1 MIGRLVLAALIA
13 GMAAGLIYGGVQHV
27 QTTPLIIAAEAYETA
42 PAHDHGAAAV
52 DPAAPAAHDHGA
64 AATTDSA
71 APAAHDHGEEEWSP
85 ADGWPRT
92 LSTTLSSVIAGAGF
106 ALLLA
111 GISLLTGILI
121 TPQNGLIWGICG
133 FLAVTVAPG
142 AGLSPELPGMPAAD
156 LVSRQ
161 VWWLA
166 TIIASGIGIFVI
178 ATRREI
184 VWLAAAVVLIA
195 LPHII
200 GAPQPLTH
208 ETAVPAGLAA
218 SFAANTIAAS
228 AVLWSLIGLFLGL
241 ALQKFGKDVYA
252 S

>member
-13 GMAAGLIYGGVQHV
+13 GMAAGIIYSGVQHV
-27 QTTPLIIAAEAYETA
+27 QTTPLILAAEVYETA
-42 PAHDHGAAAV
+42 PAHDHAAAAT
-52 DPAAPAAHDHGA
+52 DPAAPAE
-64 AATTDSA
+64 AATP
-71 APAAHDHGEEEWSP
+71 APEHEEEEWAP

-92 LSTTLSSVIAGAGF
+92 LSTTISSMITGAGF

-111 GISLLTGILI
+111 GVSLLTGLPI
-121 TPQNGLIWGICG
+121 TPKNGLIWGICG
-133 FLAVTVAPG
+133 FLAATVAPG
-142 AGLSPELPGMPAAD
+142 AGLAPELPGMPTAD
-156 LVSRQ
+156 LVLRQ
-161 VWWLA
+161 IWWLA
-166 TIIASGIGIFVI
+166 TIAATGAAIFLI
-178 ATRREI
+178 ATKRELT
-184 VWLAAAVVLIA
+184 WLAAAVVLIA

-200 GAPQPLTH
+200 GAPQPVTH

-218 SFAANTIAAS
+218 SFSANTIAAS

>member
-13 GMAAGLIYGGVQHV
+13 GMAAGFVYGGVQHV
-27 QTTPLIIAAEAYETA
+27 KTTPLILAAEVYETA

-52 DPAAPAAHDHGA
+52 DPAVTRSPAHEHE
-64 AATTDSA
+64 
-71 APAAHDHGEEEWSP
+71 EEEWAP
-85 ADGWPRT
+85 ADGWQRT
-92 LSTTLSSVIAGAGF
+92 LSTTISSMITGAGF

-111 GISLLTGILI
+111 GVSLLTGLPI
-121 TPQNGLIWGICG
+121 TPKNGLIWGICG
-133 FLAVTVAPG
+133 FLAATVAPG
-142 AGLSPELPGMPAAD
+142 AGLAPELPGMPTAD
-156 LVSRQ
+156 LVLRQ
-161 VWWLA
+161 VWWVA
-166 TIIASGIGIFVI
+166 TIAATGAAILLI
-178 ATRREI
+178 ATRRELI
-184 VWLAAAVVLIA
+184 WLAAAVILIA

>member
-13 GMAAGLIYGGVQHV
+13 GMAAGFIYSGVQ
-27 QTTPLIIAAEAYETA
+27 QALTTPLILAAEVYETA
-42 PAHDHGAAAV
+42 PAHDHAAAAT
-52 DPAAPAAHDHGA
+52 DPAAPTDA
-64 AATTDSA
+64 AAT
-71 APAAHDHGEEEWSP
+71 PAAEHEEEEWAP

-92 LSTTLSSVIAGAGF
+92 LSTTLASVIAGAGF

-111 GISLLTGILI
+111 GVSLLTGVPI

-142 AGLSPELPGMPAAD
+142 AGLSPELPGMPAGD
-156 LVSRQ
+156 LVLRQ
-161 VWWLA
+161 VWWVG
-166 TIIASGIGIFVI
+166 TIIATGVAIFLL
-178 ATRREI
+178 ATKRELQ
-184 VWLAAAVVLIA
+184 WLAAAVVLIA

-200 GAPQPLTH
+200 GAPQPPTH
-208 ETAVPAGLAA
+208 ETTVPAGLAA

-241 ALQKFGKDVYA
+241 TLQKFGKDVYA
-252 S
+252 T

>member
-13 GMAAGLIYGGVQHV
+13 GMAAGFIYGGVQHV
-27 QTTPLIIAAEAYETA
+27 QTTPLILAAEVYETA
-42 PAHDHGAAAV
+42 PAHDHAAAAT
-52 DPAAPAAHDHGA
+52 DLAAPAQTAVTPAHEHE
-64 AATTDSA
+64 
-71 APAAHDHGEEEWSP
+71 EEEWAP

-92 LSTTLSSVIAGAGF
+92 LSTTISSMITGAGF

-111 GISLLTGILI
+111 GVSLLTGLPI
-121 TPQNGLIWGICG
+121 TPKNGLIWGICG
-133 FLAVTVAPG
+133 FLAATVAPG
-142 AGLSPELPGMPAAD
+142 AGLAPELPGMPAAD

-161 VWWLA
+161 VWWVA
-166 TIIASGIGIFVI
+166 TIAVTGAAIFLI
-178 ATRREI
+178 ATRRELI
-184 VWLAAAVVLIA
+184 WLAAAVVLIA

>member
-1 MIGRLVLAALIA
+1 MIGRLVLAALVA
-13 GMAAGLIYGGVQHV
+13 GMAAGFIYGGVQHV
-27 QTTPLIIAAEAYETA
+27 QTTPLILAAEAYETA
-42 PAHDHGAAAV
+42 PAHDHAAAAS
-52 DPAAPAAHDHGA
+52 DPAATP
-64 AATTDSA
+64 
-71 APAAHDHGEEEWSP
+71 APAHEHEAEEWTP
-85 ADGWPRT
+85 ADGWQRT
-92 LSTTLSSVIAGAGF
+92 LSSTISSMITGAGF

-111 GISLLTGILI
+111 GVSLLTGLPI
-121 TPQNGLIWGICG
+121 TPKNGLIWGICG
-133 FLAVTVAPG
+133 FLAATVAPG
-142 AGLSPELPGMPAAD
+142 AGLAPELPGMPTAD
-156 LVSRQ
+156 LVLRQ
-161 VWWLA
+161 VWWVA
-166 TIIASGIGIFVI
+166 TIVATGAAIFLI

-184 VWLAAAVVLIA
+184 IWLAAAVVLIA

-200 GAPQPLTH
+200 GEPQPLTH

>member
-27 QTTPLIIAAEAYETA
+27 RTTPLILAAEVYETA
-42 PAHDHGAAAV
+42 ETAAHDHAAATA
-52 DPAAPAAHDHGA
+52 DPAAPAEA
-64 AATTDSA
+64 AAPT
-71 APAAHDHGEEEWSP
+71 PAHEHEEEEWAP

-92 LSTTLSSVIAGAGF
+92 FSTTLASVITGAGF
-106 ALLLA
+106 AILLA
-111 GISLLTGILI
+111 GVSLLTGFPI
-121 TPQNGLIWGICG
+121 TPKNGLIWGLCG

-142 AGLSPELPGMPAAD
+142 AGLAPELPGMPAGD

-161 VWWLA
+161 IWWVA
-166 TIIASGIGIFVI
+166 TIIATGAGIFLI
-178 ATRREI
+178 ATRREM

-241 ALQKFGKDVYA
+241 ALQRFGKDVYA

>member
-27 QTTPLIIAAEAYETA
+27 QTTPLIIAAEVYETA
-42 PAHDHGAAAV
+42 PAHDHGTAAA
-52 DPAAPAAHDHGA
+52 DPATAVPAHEHEGD
-64 AATTDSA
+64 
-71 APAAHDHGEEEWSP
+71 EWAP

-92 LSTTLSSVIAGAGF
+92 LSTTVSSMITGAGF

-111 GISLLTGILI
+111 GVSLLTGLPI
-121 TPQNGLIWGICG
+121 TPKNGLIWGICG
-133 FLAVTVAPG
+133 FLAATVAPG
-142 AGLSPELPGMPAAD
+142 AGLAPELPGMPTAD
-156 LVSRQ
+156 LVLRQ

-166 TIIASGIGIFVI
+166 TIIASGIGIFLI
-178 ATRREI
+178 ATRRELI
-184 VWLAAAVVLIA
+184 WLTSAVVLIA

-200 GAPQPLTH
+200 GAPQPATH

-241 ALQKFGKDVYA
+241 AVQKFGKDAYA

>member
-13 GMAAGLIYGGVQHV
+13 GMAAGFIYGGVQHV
-27 QTTPLIIAAEAYETA
+27 QTTPLILAAEVYETA
-42 PAHDHGAAAV
+42 EPAAHDHAAAAT
-52 DPAAPAAHDHGA
+52 DPAAPADPAV
-64 AATTDSA
+64 TP
-71 APAAHDHGEEEWSP
+71 APAHEHEEEEWAP
-85 ADGWPRT
+85 ADGWQRT
-92 LSTTLSSVIAGAGF
+92 LSTTLSSMITGAGF

-111 GISLLTGILI
+111 GVSLLTGLPI
-121 TPQNGLIWGICG
+121 TPKNGLIWGICG
-133 FLAVTVAPG
+133 FLAATVAPG
-142 AGLSPELPGMPAAD
+142 AGLAPELPGMPTAD
-156 LVSRQ
+156 LLSRQ
-161 VWWLA
+161 VWWVA
-166 TIIASGIGIFVI
+166 TIIATGAGIFLI
-178 ATRREI
+178 ATRRELI
-184 VWLAAAVVLIA
+184 WLSAAVVLIA

-228 AVLWSLIGLFLGL
+228 AVLWCLIGLFLGL

>member
-13 GMAAGLIYGGVQHV
+13 GMAAGFIYGGVQHV
-27 QTTPLIIAAEAYETA
+27 QTTPLILAAEVYETA
-42 PAHDHGAAAV
+42 PAHDHA
-52 DPAAPAAHDHGA
+52 A
-64 AATTDSA
+64 AATDPAVTPAA
-71 APAAHDHGEEEWSP
+71 APQHEAEEWAP
-85 ADGWPRT
+85 ADGWQRT
-92 LSTTLSSVIAGAGF
+92 LSTSITSMITGAGF

-111 GISLLTGILI
+111 GVSLLTGLPI
-121 TPQNGLIWGICG
+121 TPKNGLIWGICG
-133 FLAVTVAPG
+133 FLAATVAPG
-142 AGLSPELPGMPAAD
+142 AGLAPELPGMPTAD

-161 VWWLA
+161 VWWVA
-166 TIIASGIGIFVI
+166 TIAATGAAIFLI
-178 ATRREI
+178 ATRRELL
-184 VWLAAAVVLIA
+184 WLAAAVVLIA

-241 ALQKFGKDVYA
+241 VLQKFGKDVYV

>member
-13 GMAAGLIYGGVQHV
+13 GMAAGFIYGGVQHV
-27 QTTPLIIAAEAYETA
+27 QTTPLILAAEVYETA
-42 PAHDHGAAAV
+42 PAHDHAA
-52 DPAAPAAHDHGA
+52 AAPAE
-64 AATTDSA
+64 TA
-71 APAAHDHGEEEWSP
+71 APTSAPEHEEGEWAP

-92 LSTTLSSVIAGAGF
+92 LSTTISSMITGAGF

-111 GISLLTGILI
+111 GVSLLTGLPI
-121 TPQNGLIWGICG
+121 TPKNGLIWGICG
-133 FLAVTVAPG
+133 FLTATVAPG
-142 AGLSPELPGMPAAD
+142 AGLAPELPGMPTVD

-161 VWWLA
+161 VWWVA
-166 TIIASGIGIFVI
+166 TIVATGAGIFLI
-178 ATRREI
+178 ATKRELI
-184 VWLAAAVVLIA
+184 WLAAAVVLIA

-200 GAPQPLTH
+200 GAPQPLSH
-208 ETAVPAGLAA
+208 ETTVPAGLAA

-241 ALQKFGKDVYA
+241 ALQKFGKDIYA

>member
-13 GMAAGLIYGGVQHV
+13 GMAAGFIYGGVQHV
-27 QTTPLIIAAEAYETA
+27 QTTPLILAAEVYETA
-42 PAHDHGAAAV
+42 PAHDHAAAAT
-52 DPAAPAAHDHGA
+52 DPAAPTPAHENE
-64 AATTDSA
+64 
-71 APAAHDHGEEEWSP
+71 EEEWAP

-92 LSTTLSSVIAGAGF
+92 LSTTLASVITGAGF

-111 GISLLTGILI
+111 GISLLTGIPI
-121 TPQNGLIWGICG
+121 TPKNGLIWGICG
-133 FLAVTVAPG
+133 FLAATVAPS
-142 AGLSPELPGMPAAD
+142 AGLAPELPGMPTAD

-161 VWWLA
+161 VWWVA
-166 TIIASGIGIFVI
+166 TIAVTGAGIFLI
-178 ATRREI
+178 ATRRELI
-184 VWLAAAVVLIA
+184 WLAAAVVLIA

-241 ALQKFGKDVYA
+241 TMQKFGKDVYA

>member
-1 MIGRLVLAALIA
+1 MI
-13 GMAAGLIYGGVQHV
+13 
-27 QTTPLIIAAEAYETA
+27 T
-42 PAHDHGAAAV
+42 
-52 DPAAPAAHDHGA
+52 
-64 AATTDSA
+64 
-71 APAAHDHGEEEWSP
+71 
-85 ADGWPRT
+85 
-92 LSTTLSSVIAGAGF
+92 GAGF

-111 GISLLTGILI
+111 GVSLLTGLPI
-121 TPQNGLIWGICG
+121 TPKNGLIWGICG
-133 FLAVTVAPG
+133 FLAATVAPG
-142 AGLSPELPGMPAAD
+142 AGLAPELPGMPTAD

-161 VWWLA
+161 VWWTA
-166 TIIASGIGIFVI
+166 TIAATGIAIFLI
-178 ATRREI
+178 ATRRELI
-184 VWLAAAVVLIA
+184 WLAAAVVLIA

>member
-13 GMAAGLIYGGVQHV
+13 GMAAGFVYGGVQHLR
-27 QTTPLIIAAEAYETA
+27 TTPLILAAEVYEAT
-42 PAHDHGAAAV
+42 PAHDHA
-52 DPAAPAAHDHGA
+52 A
-64 AATTDSA
+64 AAT
-71 APAAHDHGEEEWSP
+71 APAVTPAPTSEHEGEEWAP
-85 ADGWPRT
+85 ADGWQRT
-92 LSTTLSSVIAGAGF
+92 LSTTVSSMITGAGF

-111 GISLLTGILI
+111 GVSLLTGLPI
-121 TPQNGLIWGICG
+121 TPKNGLIWGICG
-133 FLAVTVAPG
+133 FLAATVAPG
-142 AGLSPELPGMPAAD
+142 AGLAPELPGMPTAD
-156 LVSRQ
+156 LVLRQ
-161 VWWLA
+161 VWWVA
-166 TIIASGIGIFVI
+166 TIADTGAALYLI
-178 ATRREI
+178 ATRRELI
-184 VWLAAAVVLIA
+184 WLAAAVVLIA

>member
-13 GMAAGLIYGGVQHV
+13 GMAAGFIYGGIQHV
-27 QTTPLIIAAEAYETA
+27 RTTPLILAAEVFEN
-42 PAHDHGAAAV
+42 AAE
-52 DPAAPAAHDHGA
+52 PAAHEHA
-64 AATTDSA
+64 AGTPSKHEHA
-71 APAAHDHGEEEWSP
+71 AEEWAP
-85 ADGWPRT
+85 NDGWQRT
-92 LSTTLSSVIAGAGF
+92 FSTTLASVITGAAF
-106 ALLLA
+106 AVMLA
-111 GISLLTGILI
+111 GISLLTGFPI
-121 TPQNGLIWGICG
+121 TPKNGLIWGICG

-142 AGLSPELPGMPAAD
+142 AGLAPELPGMPAGD

-161 VWWLA
+161 TWWVA
-166 TIIASGIGIFVI
+166 TIIATGAGIFLI
-178 ATRREI
+178 ATRRELR
-184 VWLAAAVVLIA
+184 WLAAAVALIA

-241 ALQKFGKDVYA
+241 ATDRFSKKIYA
-252 S
+252 T

>member
-13 GMAAGLIYGGVQHV
+13 GMAAGFIYGGVQHV
-27 QTTPLIIAAEAYETA
+27 QTTPLILAAEVYETA
-42 PAHDHGAAAV
+42 PAHDHAAV
-52 DPAAPAAHDHGA
+52 ATDTAAMPAAEHQ
-64 AATTDSA
+64 
-71 APAAHDHGEEEWSP
+71 EEEWAP
-85 ADGWPRT
+85 ADGWQRT
-92 LSTTLSSVIAGAGF
+92 LSTTVSSMITGAGF

-111 GISLLTGILI
+111 GVSLLTGLPI
-121 TPQNGLIWGICG
+121 TPKNGLIWGICG
-133 FLAVTVAPG
+133 FLAATVAPG
-142 AGLSPELPGMPAAD
+142 AGLAPELPGMPTAD

-161 VWWLA
+161 IWWVA
-166 TIIASGIGIFVI
+166 TIAATGAGIFLI
-178 ATRREI
+178 ATRRELI
-184 VWLAAAVVLIA
+184 WLAAAVVLIA

-241 ALQKFGKDVYA
+241 ALQKFGRDAYA

>member
-13 GMAAGLIYGGVQHV
+13 GMAAGFIYGGVQHV
-27 QTTPLIIAAEAYETA
+27 QTTPLILAAEVYETA
-42 PAHDHGAAAV
+42 PAHDHAAAAT
-52 DPAAPAAHDHGA
+52 DPAAPAE
-64 AATTDSA
+64 AATP
-71 APAAHDHGEEEWSP
+71 APEHEEEEWAP

-92 LSTTLSSVIAGAGF
+92 LSTTISSMITGAGF

-111 GISLLTGILI
+111 GVSLLTGLPI
-121 TPQNGLIWGICG
+121 TPKNGLIWGICG
-133 FLAVTVAPG
+133 FLAATVAPD
-142 AGLSPELPGMPAAD
+142 AGLAPELPGMPTAD

-161 VWWLA
+161 VWWVA
-166 TIIASGIGIFVI
+166 TIIASGIGIFLI
-178 ATRREI
+178 ATRRELL
-184 VWLAAAVVLIA
+184 WLAAAVVLIA

>member
-13 GMAAGLIYGGVQHV
+13 GMAAGFIYGGVQHV
-27 QTTPLIIAAEAYETA
+27 QTTPLILAAEVYETA
-42 PAHDHGAAAV
+42 PAHDHGTAATA
-52 DPAAPAAHDHGA
+52 DPAAPGE
-64 AATTDSA
+64 TA
-71 APAAHDHGEEEWSP
+71 APAHEHEEEKWAP
-85 ADGWPRT
+85 ADGWQRT
-92 LSTTLSSVIAGAGF
+92 LSTTISSMITGAGF

-111 GISLLTGILI
+111 GVSLLTGLPI
-121 TPQNGLIWGICG
+121 TPKNGMIWGICG
-133 FLAVTVAPG
+133 FLAATVAPG
-142 AGLSPELPGMPAAD
+142 AGLAPELPGMPTAD
-156 LVSRQ
+156 LVLRQ
-161 VWWLA
+161 VWWVA
-166 TIIASGIGIFVI
+166 TIAATGAAIFLI
-178 ATRREI
+178 ATRREL

>member
-13 GMAAGLIYGGVQHV
+13 GMAAGIIYGGVQHV
-27 QTTPLIIAAEAYETA
+27 QTTPLILAAEVYETA
-42 PAHDHGAAAV
+42 PAHDRAAAAA
-52 DPAAPAAHDHGA
+52 DPAVPSAPALEHEEVEW
-64 AATTDSA
+64 
-71 APAAHDHGEEEWSP
+71 APAE
-85 ADGWPRT
+85 GWQRT
-92 LSTTLSSVIAGAGF
+92 LSTTISSMITGAGF

-111 GISLLTGILI
+111 AVSLLTGLPI
-121 TPQNGLIWGICG
+121 TPKNGLIWGISG
-133 FLAVTVAPG
+133 FLAATVAPS
-142 AGLSPELPGMPAAD
+142 AGLAPELPGMPTAD
-156 LVSRQ
+156 LVLRQ
-161 VWWLA
+161 VWWVA
-166 TIIASGIGIFVI
+166 TIAATGTAIFLI
-178 ATRREI
+178 ATRRELL
-184 VWLAAAVVLIA
+184 WLAAAVVLIA

-241 ALQKFGKDVYA
+241 ALQKFGKDMYA

>member
-1 MIGRLVLAALIA
+1 MIGRLVLAAVIA

-52 DPAAPAAHDHGA
+52 DPAAPAE
-64 AATTDSA
+64 A
-71 APAAHDHGEEEWSP
+71 APAAHDHGEEEWTP

-111 GISLLTGILI
+111 GVSLLTGLPI
-121 TPQNGLIWGICG
+121 TPKNGLIWGICG
-133 FLAVTVAPG
+133 FLAATVAPG
-142 AGLSPELPGMPAAD
+142 AGLAPELPGMPTAD
-156 LVSRQ
+156 LVLRQ
-161 VWWLA
+161 IWWVA
-166 TIIASGIGIFVI
+166 TIAATGAAIFLI
-178 ATRREI
+178 ATRRELI
-184 VWLAAAVVLIA
+184 WLAAAVVLIA